1 MGRID
6 QATGPDGAVGEH
18 LFPGRPGGRYDS
30 NRRWPRPAFT
40 GRQTHRAVRGRGTGR
55 DDQRE
60 ASPLSGAGPAECRLH
75 PGNVGPGLN
84 LPVSM
89 NLTWIKITSKITR
102 ARFYTRSSDRKDASH
117 FLAWVEVV
125 SLAPGFRVVSA
136 EVWENGFNRFLER
149 RIAKQLKRLTRG
161 ARPDTGLNHRATEK

>member
-40 GRQTHRAVRGRGTGR
+40 GRQTHRAVRGRGPGR

-75 PGNVGPGLN
+75 PGNVGAGLN
-84 LPVSM
+84 LPVPM
-89 NLTWIKITSKITR
+89 KLIWIKSTSKSTSQSTR
-102 ARFYTRSSDRKDASH
+102 ARFYTRSSDRKGASH
-117 FLAWVEVV
+117 FLAWEAVV
-125 SLAPGFRVVSA
+125 S
-136 EVWENGFNRFLER
+136 
-149 RIAKQLKRLTRG
+149 
-161 ARPDTGLNHRATEK
+161 